1 MIHMDHF
8 AQNFIRFVL
17 RSLFEKVNV
26 SVKSAGRF
34 GAPETERGPSGVGS
48 EAEHELMRISFHST
62 VS

>member
-1 MIHMDHF
+1 M
-8 AQNFIRFVL
+8 RFVL

-48 EAEHELMRISFHST
+48 EAEDELMMISFHST